1 MDISANPD
9 HSRWFHPMYLYQ
21 DANPAITPSPVTPHQ
36 YNNTN
41 SNNNN
46 NNNNESAAGT
56 PGAGSHHYTYPEGAG
71 HTSSAASVNGSTNND
86 MNRSSVGPPHGSS
99 FHPLCHPVSPHSPP
113 AVTSSESNT
122 NCASRL
128 YLPNGCPNRSSH
140 LNVHTPN
147 AHAGGN
153 SSSMWNHMSSITSAA
168 TSLSLPQF
176 SSPHTP
182 HMMKQEP
189 GVAGVHPKDSPIPP
203 VIDVSPHYNP
213 EDIKFKLGQNVLQS
227 YSGFPPQLYP
237 PHMAGAD
244 FVGNGIPFE
253 MLPGLPSRCRSISRS
268 GPGDVTGKNPSWWGN
283 GDDYQGE
290 GRECMNCGATSTPL
304 WRRDTRGHYLCNA
317 CGLYHKMNGANRPLI
332 KPKRRLSQARRTGII
347 CSNCKTSQTTLW
359 RRNGSGE
366 PVCNACGLYY
376 KLHKINR
383 PLTMKKDGIQTRNR
397 KSSGKS
403 DKKIKKESLSDSMHH
418 LNYEA
423 LHAPLHPQTMLP
435 ESIYGPP
442 PSGNTEIR
450 TVC

>member
-1 MDISANPD
+1 MDISATGGD

-21 DANPAITPSPVTPHQ
+21 DGGNSTLPPSGVPPHQSQ
-36 YNNTN
+36 YNNDNAT
-41 SNNNN
+41 
-46 NNNNESAAGT
+46 GT
-56 PGAGSHHYTYPEGAG
+56 SGGHHYTYPEG
-71 HTSSAASVNGSTNND
+71 TSSAPSATGSSGSGTD
-86 MNRSSVGPPHGSS
+86 MNRSSVGSHSS
-99 FHPLCHPVSPHSPP
+99 GFHPLCHPVSPHSPP
-113 AVTSSESNT
+113 GAAATSEGGGGGSGGNT

-147 AHAGGN
+147 PHGN
-153 SSSMWNHMSSITSAA
+153 SSSMWQHMSSIASGA
-168 TSLSLPQF
+168 TLSLPQF

-182 HMMKQEP
+182 HMMKQES
-189 GVAGVHPKDSPIPP
+189 GVHPKDSSIPP

-213 EDIKFKLGQNVLQS
+213 EDIKFKLSQNVLQS

-237 PHMAGAD
+237 PHMTGAD

-253 MLPGLPSRCRSISRS
+253 MLPGLPGRCRSISRS
-268 GPGDVTGKNPSWWGN
+268 NSGDLKNPAWWGN

-403 DKKIKKESLSDSMHH
+403 DKKIKKEQMTDNLHQH
-418 LNYEA
+418 LNYDP
-423 LHAPLHPQTMLP
+423 LHPPLHPQTMLP
-435 ESIYGPP
+435 ESIYGPN